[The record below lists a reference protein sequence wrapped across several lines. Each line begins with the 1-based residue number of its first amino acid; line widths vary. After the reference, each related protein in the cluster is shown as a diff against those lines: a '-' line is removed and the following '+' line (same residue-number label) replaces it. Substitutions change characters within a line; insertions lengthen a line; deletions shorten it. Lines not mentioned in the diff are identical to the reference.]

1 MKGFVRFGVWAWGLV
16 TISLALIALTIVVVG
31 GLSLPTPESCK
42 FGELGPFQT
51 TIAKLFYAL
60 KENGSLVAGIL
71 GFSGLAWSNF
81 FKTHAE
87 YQGASGAK

>member
-1 MKGFVRFGVWAWGLV
+1 MNGFVRLGVWVWGSV
-16 TISLALIALTIVVVG
+16 TVSLALLALTVVVVG
-31 GLSLPTPESCK
+31 GLTLPVPEACK

-51 TIAKLFYAL
+51 DIAKLFYAL

-81 FKTHAE
+81 FKAHSHN
-87 YQGASGAK
+87 QVASETK